1 MTSRTNALLARLPD
15 CEAALISS
23 DANRFYF
30 LGLDTGDAGTV
41 LIMHDKTYFIIDS
54 RYIEIARRE
63 IKDAELILEKKRDEQ
78 IGNIL
83 RSHGVATLYVET
95 SSTLAQIAELRR
107 DLEGV
112 ELDCTAKLTTAIN
125 AIRSIKSEQEIANM
139 RLAQEVTDRCFTH
152 ILPFIKPGVR
162 EIDIALEMEMF
173 MRSKGADGI
182 AFNTI
187 LVAGQ
192 KTSLP
197 HGEPDGN
204 VIVDGGFVTMDF
216 GAKVKGYCT
225 DMTRTVAVGSV
236 TDEMRKVY
244 DTVAAAQMAAIQRAK
259 GGMRG
264 CDVDKISRDIIY
276 EAGYEGC
283 FGHGL
288 GHSLGIEI
296 HENPRYSPMCED
308 MVRTGM
314 MMTIEPGVYLAG
326 KFGVRIED
334 TVIVKA
340 NEVEVLGSS
349 DKSLIIL

>member
-1 MTSRTNALLARLPD
+1 MTNRANTLLARLPD
-15 CEAALISS
+15 CEAALIKT
-23 DANRFYF
+23 DFNRFYF

-41 LIMHDKTYFIIDS
+41 LILQNKTYFIIDS

-63 IKDAELILEKKRDEQ
+63 IKDAEVILEKKVNEQ
-78 IGNIL
+78 IL
-83 RSHGVATLYVET
+83 ELLQTHGVATLYIESKISV
-95 SSTLAQIAELRR
+95 AEMYNLREK
-107 DLEGV
+107 LVGI
-112 ELDCTAKLTTAIN
+112 ELDETNKLSCAID
-125 AIRSIKSEQEIANM
+125 AIRAIKSESEIEAM
-139 RLAQEVTDRCFTH
+139 RKAQVITDDCFTH

-173 MRSKGADGI
+173 MRKRGAQKL

-197 HGEPDGN
+197 HGEPGDNIINSG
-204 VIVDGGFVTMDF
+204 DFVTMDF
-216 GAKVKGYCT
+216 GANVDGYCT

-244 DTVAAAQMAAIQRAK
+244 DTVLTAQLEAAARAK

-276 EAGYEGC
+276 AAGYEGC

-296 HENPRYSPMCED
+296 HENPRYSPTCEEI
-308 MVRTGM
+308 VRTGM
-314 MMTIEPGVYLAG
+314 MMTIEPGIYLAG

-340 NEVEVLGSS
+340 NGIEILGTS
-349 DKSLIIL
+349 DKNLIIL